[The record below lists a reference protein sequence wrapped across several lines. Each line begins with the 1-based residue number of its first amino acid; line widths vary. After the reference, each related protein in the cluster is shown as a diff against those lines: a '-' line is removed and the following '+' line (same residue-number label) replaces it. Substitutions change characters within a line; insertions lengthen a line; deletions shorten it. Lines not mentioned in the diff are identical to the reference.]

1 MAFRSVVTANID
13 LFINKLRARHEL
25 SRDEEAALRS
35 MRWSERGYERNQVMV
50 RSGEELKHSMLLLN
64 GFAVRSKLAADGS
77 RQIVETNIAGDF
89 VDLHGFIL
97 RRLEHEI
104 SAASPCAMALAPHDE
119 LRRVTE
125 AFPRLTRVL
134 WFQTLV
140 DASIHREWM
149 LALGKKRSR
158 ARIAQFFC
166 EMNARLKIVGLTSDG
181 GYKLPFNQLELADIT
196 GMTPVH
202 LNRSL
207 KELREAGLVTF
218 RHGRVELHDLKGLTR
233 DAQFDPAYLHIGIH
247 DI

>member
-1 MAFRSVVTANID
+1 MSVTID
-13 LFINKLRARHEL
+13 LFIQKLRARHEL
-25 SRDEEAALRS
+25 SRDEEAALRT
-35 MRWSERGYERNQVMV
+35 MGWSERIYERNQIMV
-50 RSGEELKHSMLLLN
+50 RCGEDLDHSMLLLS
-64 GFAVRSKLAADGS
+64 GFALRSKIAADGS

-104 SAASPCAMALAPHDE
+104 GAASRCDVALAPHDE
-119 LRRVTE
+119 LRRITE
-125 AFPRLTRVL
+125 QFPRLTRVL

-149 LALGKKRSR
+149 LVLGKKRSR

-166 EMNARLKIVGLTSDG
+166 EMHARLKLVGLASDR
-181 GYKLPFNQLELADIT
+181 GYGLPFSQLELADIT

-207 KELREAGLVTF
+207 KELRDGGLVTF
-218 RHGRVELHDLKGLTR
+218 RNGRVDLHDLAGLKR
-233 DAQFDPAYLHIGIH
+233 SAQFDPAYLHIGGH